1 MFKEDTAKYKSQ
13 KNKLKASFTQN
24 TLAEKTLTQNSSF
37 QKNSVSIR
45 HGAWLEKNHISQ
57 FAITI
62 IAVVLCFVS
71 LFCALSFGAADISFV
86 VVWQSVLHS
95 IWPNESAEEVA
106 FMQRIIWELR
116 MPRAILAL
124 LAGCGL
130 AISGLILQ
138 TVTRNPLADPYL
150 FGISS
155 GASLGVVIFIVFTN
169 NIFTVMTPV
178 AAFVGSLVAMLM
190 LMLIAGRRQS
200 QQVESMLLAGVAL
213 SFLFGSFTN
222 LLLYHTD
229 PQAVTAVLFWT
240 MGSFSRALWE
250 NLLFPTVVIT
260 TCITFMLAYRR
271 QLNAMLLGDESAT
284 TLGINVNRFR
294 MIMLLLSS
302 LITATLV
309 SMCGGIGFVGLMIPH
324 IVRFFISQGTVF
336 GILLT
341 ALVGGI
347 FMIWVD
353 ILSRTLLVNQELP
366 VGVITAA
373 VGSLFFIT
381 LLYFRKNRPN

>member
-1 MFKEDTAKYKSQ
+1 MFKASTQKGLAQQGLAQKGLAQKSSAQ
-13 KNKLKASFTQN
+13 
-24 TLAEKTLTQNSSF
+24 KTLVYK
-37 QKNSVSIR
+37 KNA
-45 HGAWLEKNHISQ
+45 AWLEKKNISQ
-57 FAITI
+57 TLVTAFAVI
-62 IAVVLCFVS
+62 ICFIS
-71 LFCALSFGAADISFV
+71 LFCALSFGAADISFAD
-86 VVWQSVLHS
+86 VWRSV
-95 IWPNESAEEVA
+95 WPNDADKDA
-106 FMQRIIWELR
+106 GFIQRIIWELR

-124 LAGCGL
+124 LAGSGL
-130 AISGLILQ
+130 AVSGLILQ

-155 GASLGVVIFIVFTN
+155 GASLGVVILIAFTGG
-169 NIFTVMTPV
+169 IFTVMTPV
-178 AAFVGSLVAMLM
+178 AAFAGSLVAMLM

-213 SFLFGSFTN
+213 SFLFSSFTS

-240 MGSFSRALWE
+240 MGSFSRAQWD
-250 NLLFPTVVIT
+250 NLLFPTVVISA
-260 TCITFMLAYRR
+260 CIIFMLAYRR

-284 TLGINVNRFR
+284 TLGIKVNRFR
-294 MIMLLLSS
+294 IIMLLLSS

-353 ILSRTLLVNQELP
+353 ILSRTILVNQELP

-373 VGSLFFIT
+373 TGSLFFLT
-381 LLYFRKNRPN
+381 LLYFRKNRPS

>member
-1 MFKEDTAKYKSQ
+1 MIKSKQ
-13 KNKLKASFTQN
+13 TNNNRIS
-24 TLAEKTLTQNSSF
+24 
-37 QKNSVSIR
+37 
-45 HGAWLEKNHISQ
+45 WLGIKHINQ
-57 FAITI
+57 TVITI
-62 IAVVLCFVS
+62 TALLTCLVS
-71 LFCALSFGAADISFV
+71 FFCALSFGAADISFID
-86 VVWQSVLHS
+86 VWHSVG
-95 IWPNESAEEVA
+95 PAKAENDIGYI
-106 FMQRIIWELR
+106 QRIIWDLR

-124 LAGCGL
+124 LAGSGL
-130 AISGLILQ
+130 AVSGLILQ

-155 GASLGVVIFIVFTN
+155 GASLGVVILIAFTGG
-169 NIFTVMTPV
+169 IFTVLTPI
-178 AAFVGSLVAMLM
+178 AAFIGSLVAMMM

-213 SFLFGSFTN
+213 SFLFSSLTS

-240 MGSFSRALWE
+240 MGSFSRAQWE
-250 NLLFPTVVIT
+250 NLLFPTIVIT
-260 TCITFMLAYRR
+260 ACITFMLAYRR

-284 TLGINVNRFR
+284 TLGIKVNRFR
-294 MIMLLLSS
+294 LVMLLLSS

-324 IVRFFISQGTVF
+324 IVRFFVSQGTVF

-347 FMIWVD
+347 FMVWVD
-353 ILSRTLLVNQELP
+353 ILSRTVLVNQELP

-373 VGSLFFIT
+373 TGSLFFLT
-381 LLYFRKNRPN
+381 LLYFRKNRPS